1 MRMRIFTVLFL
12 VSFVLM
18 ACGSHRGLTE
28 EREELYD
35 TIKEYNDLVSQKEF
49 DKAKHFVADFTWEDF
64 EVRTRAAGP
73 VKIVGYRIL
82 SREFSTMTGKET
94 VNVEFEYSISP
105 STQKKTFIDN
115 QSWSF
120 LYEKEEGKKRWRLTT
135 PLPEFK

>member
-1 MRMRIFTVLFL
+1 MCCFWYLLFSWPAVLIEAL
-12 VSFVLM
+12 QTK
-18 ACGSHRGLTE
+18 GKI
-28 EREELYD
+28 LYN
-35 TIKEYNDLVSQKEF
+35 TIKEYNDLVSLKEF
-49 DKAKHFVADFTWEDF
+49 DKAKHFVAESTWGDF

>member
-12 VSFVLM
+12 VSFVPM
-18 ACGSHRGLTE
+18 ACGSHRGLAD
-28 EREELYD
+28 EREDLD
-35 TIKEYNDLVSQKEF
+35 NTIREYNDLVSQKEF
-49 DKAKHFVADFTWEDF
+49 DKAKHFVADFTREDF

-82 SREFSTMTGKET
+82 SREFSTVTAKET

>member
-18 ACGSHRGLTE
+18 ACGTHRGPADD
-28 EREELYD
+28 REDLYN
-35 TIKEYNDLVSQKEF
+35 TVKEYNDLVSLKDF
-49 DKAKHFVADFTWEDF
+49 DKAKHFVADFTRKEF
-64 EVRTRAAGP
+64 EASTRAAGP
-73 VKIVGYRIL
+73 VKIAGYRIL

-94 VNVEFEYSISP
+94 VTVEFEYSISP
-105 STQKKTFIDN
+105 STQKRTIIDN

-120 LYEKEEGKKRWRLTT
+120 LYKKEEGKKRWRLAT

>member
-1 MRMRIFTVLFL
+1 MRMRIFIVLVL
-12 VSFVLM
+12 VSFVLT
-18 ACGSHRGLTE
+18 ACGSHRGLTD
-28 EREELYD
+28 EREDLYNA
-35 TIKEYNDLVSQKEF
+35 IKEYNDLVSQKEF
-49 DKAKHFVADFTWEDF
+49 DKAKHFVAESTSGDF

-82 SREFSTMTGKET
+82 SREFSTMTAKET
-94 VNVEFEYSISP
+94 VNVEFEYYISP